1 MTTDTAR
8 LQQICESSLS
18 AVGYELVEMEYVREG
33 SGWVLRVYIDHPCQ
47 SIATPSEERVTSA
60 ISLSDCELASRQLGT
75 TLDVEDVIENAYRLE
90 VSSPGVERP
99 LRKERD
105 FARFIGRA
113 AKVQLGEPLDGRR
126 NFSGRISSAEGG
138 VVGLQVGDR
147 VFQLPIQT
155 IHRAHLEVEH
165 GVPER
170 ATRPRQA
177 SAAKVHARAG
187 RRK

>member
-33 SGWVLRVYIDHPCQ
+33 SGWVLRVYIDHPYD
-47 SIATPSEERVTSA
+47 PSAAPSDEPTSA
-60 ISLSDCELASRQLGT
+60 ITLSDCELASRQLGT

-99 LRKERD
+99 LRRERD
-105 FARFIGRA
+105 FARFIGREV
-113 AKVQLGEPLDGRR
+113 KVQLGEPQDGRR
-126 NFSGRISSAEGG
+126 NFSGRISCVEGG
-138 VVGLQVGDR
+138 VVGVQVGEQLFR
-147 VFQLPIQT
+147 LPILS
-155 IHRAHLEVEH
+155 IYKAHLEVERS
-165 GVPER
+165 VAARPAQPRR
-170 ATRPRQA
+170 AP
-177 SAAKVHARAG
+177 AAKARVRAG